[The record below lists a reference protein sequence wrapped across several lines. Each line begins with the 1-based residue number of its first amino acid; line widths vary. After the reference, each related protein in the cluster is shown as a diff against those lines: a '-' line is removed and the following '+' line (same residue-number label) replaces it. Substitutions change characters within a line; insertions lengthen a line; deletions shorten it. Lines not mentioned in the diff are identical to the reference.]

1 MVKINEEAIL
11 MNEKTSIAFDGML
24 ERENKV
30 LILVK
35 EELGLK

>member
-1 MVKINEEAIL
+1 
-11 MNEKTSIAFDGML
+11 MNEKNSITFDGML

-35 EELGLK
+35 EELGLR